1 MPLHCLLAFAIQ
13 SSVSNPKPH
22 QFKSFGNWTLS
33 TSAAEKKR
41 GDVTFTNKN
50 GASSIVHF
58 YKKKSVIDILKMK
71 QSDYAKAPESVD
83 ISKSTWKANGWQ
95 MHLVIRRF
103 DSQLVATFCAESN
116 AEVMLGTTYFPVPL
130 NKESISQIKGFYE
143 GY

>member
-1 MPLHCLLAFAIQ
+1 
-13 SSVSNPKPH
+13 
-22 QFKSFGNWTLS
+22 
-33 TSAAEKKR
+33 
-41 GDVTFTNKN
+41 
-50 GASSIVHF
+50 
-58 YKKKSVIDILKMK
+58 MK